1 MSGTGPFDPKRGAN
15 PIVKANPGQRTPTLT
30 GRLLL
35 MAFALAAPAILLMT
49 VLVSAQYAEGQRRF
63 ATQLTAMTRAL
74 ALATD
79 RQIGQG
85 QSVLQGLAVSP
96 ALAAGDLEAF
106 EAQARR
112 AMAGQPAWIVLIG
125 PQGQRL
131 NTLVAPG
138 QPLPAGLL
146 PSERWAQVRQGRTTV
161 SDLAR
166 GAVAGGPIIAI
177 DMPVVIGGRL
187 HDLAYIQRP
196 AAFHSL
202 LAAQG
207 LPSTWTASI
216 VDRNAALVA
225 RSRDQDKMLG
235 RLASADMRAAMGRSA
250 EGVVRTH
257 TLDGVKT
264 LSAFS
269 RSPDYGWT
277 FIVGVPIAELNR
289 ASLSG
294 LAPLAAAATVMI
306 ALGVLAALLFA
317 APISRAVRALIVDAA
332 LLAAGEPLEVHADGL
347 REIAEVRRSMRE
359 ASEQLRRREVEAI
372 AARERQDLMINEL
385 NHRVKNTLAIVQSLA
400 RHSLRD
406 GGPDGL
412 ARFNDRLHALATA
425 HDLLTR
431 HIWEGADLG
440 ELLSETL
447 TPYGAQVVIDGP
459 PAPLAPGPALGL
471 AMIFH
476 ELATNASKY
485 GGLSAPTGQVTVS
498 WRQRS
503 DARLEIVWRES
514 DGPAVS
520 PPKTTGFG
528 SRLILASLKGEL
540 AGEVDFDYA
549 QTGLICTILIGR

>member
-1 MSGTGPFDPKRGAN
+1 
-15 PIVKANPGQRTPTLT
+15 
-30 GRLLL
+30 
-35 MAFALAAPAILLMT
+35 MALALAAPAILLMI
-49 VLVSAQYAEGQRRF
+49 VLATAQYAEGQRRF

-96 ALAAGDLEAF
+96 ALATGDLKAF

-112 AMAGQPAWIVLIG
+112 AMAGRSAWIVLIG
-125 PQGQRL
+125 PDGQRI
-131 NTLVAPG
+131 NTLAAPG
-138 QPLPAGLL
+138 APLPVAAL
-146 PSERWAQVRQGRTTV
+146 PPERWAVVSQGRTTV
-161 SDLAR
+161 SNLAR

-177 DMPVVIGGRL
+177 DMPVVVDGRL

-202 LAAQG
+202 LASQN
-207 LPSTWTASI
+207 LPQTWTGSV

-225 RSRDQDKMLG
+225 RSHDQDKMLG
-235 RLASADMRAAMGRSA
+235 RLASVDMRAAMAKSS

-277 FIVGVPIAELNR
+277 FIVGVPLAELNR
-289 ASLSG
+289 VSLSG
-294 LAPLAAAATVMI
+294 LLPLAAAAALMI

-317 APISRAVRALIVDAA
+317 APISRDVRALVVDAGR
-332 LLAAGEPLEVHADGL
+332 LAAGQPLEANPERL
-347 REIAEVRRSMRE
+347 QEIVEVRRSMRE
-359 ASEQLRRREVEAI
+359 ASAQLRHREVEAV

-385 NHRVKNTLAIVQSLA
+385 NHRVKNTLVIVQSLA

-406 GGPDGL
+406 GGQDGL
-412 ARFNDRLHALATA
+412 ARFNDRLHALARA

-431 HIWEGADLG
+431 RIWKGADLG
-440 ELLSETL
+440 ELLAETL
-447 TPYGAQVVIDGP
+447 SPYGSQAVIDGP
-459 PAPLAPGPALGL
+459 PVPLTPSAALAL

-485 GGLSAPTGQVTVS
+485 GGLSAPDGKVELS
-498 WRQRS
+498 WRALE
-503 DARLEIVWRES
+503 DGRLAILWRES
-514 DGPAVS
+514 GGPPVS
-520 PPKTTGFG
+520 PPERTGFG
-528 SRLILASLKGEL
+528 SRLIAASLKGEL
-540 AGEVDFDYA
+540 AGDVTFDYA
-549 QTGLICTILIGR
+549 RTGLICTIVVAG